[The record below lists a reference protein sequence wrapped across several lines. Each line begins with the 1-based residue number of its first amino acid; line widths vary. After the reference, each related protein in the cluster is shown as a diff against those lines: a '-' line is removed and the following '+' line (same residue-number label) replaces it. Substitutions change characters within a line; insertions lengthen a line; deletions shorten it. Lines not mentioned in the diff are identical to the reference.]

1 MSSKIETSTPGNGPR
16 SGTHLLGRDPPFWVG
31 THLELGLSFWFVI
44 FRAVD
49 LANRGGRGLSEI
61 RKRWWRGLRNLKP
74 RRPGTVL
81 ELQDDTVVLSDFVVD
96 LEIM

>member
-1 MSSKIETSTPGNGPR
+1 MATKLKHRRAGTVPDMGPAFCV
-16 SGTHLLGRDPPFWVG
+16 GTFLLGRDPY
-31 THLELGLSFWFVI
+31 ELGLSLWFVI